1 MKTSSAKSKGR
12 NLQKWVRDT
21 LLSLDKNLTVDDV
34 RSTAMGQSG
43 VDIQLSSAAKK
54 EFPFS
59 IECKNLAR
67 IAVYSLYDQA
77 EANSGELTPIL
88 VIKQNRS
95 KPLVVVDAE
104 WFFKEFNENRRSS

>member
-12 NLQKWVRDT
+12 SLQKWVRDI
-21 LLSLDKNLTVDDV
+21 LLSLNPTLTKDDV

-43 VDIQLSSAAKK
+43 VDIQLSSAAKL
-54 EFPFS
+54 FIPYS

-77 EANSGELTPIL
+77 KQNSGELTPIL

-95 KPLVVVDAE
+95 EPLVVVDAK
-104 WFFKEFNENRRSS
+104 WFFENNK

>member
-12 NLQKWVRDT
+12 SLQKWVRDT
-21 LLSLDKNLTVDDV
+21 LLKLNPSLTQDDV

-43 VDIQLSSAAKK
+43 VDIQLSSAAKQSI
-54 EFPFS
+54 PYS

-77 EANSGELTPIL
+77 KANAGELTPIL

-95 KPLVVVDAE
+95 NPLVVVDAE
-104 WFFKEFNENRRSS
+104 WFFKNNNK